1 MPECE
6 VCGEQVDKVYK
17 CKNCGTRFCEDDGSV
32 SEKLCIYCMEEEE
45 DTGDEE
51 KLDEEEDVKP
61 EEDEDE

>member
-32 SEKLCIYCMEEEE
+32 SEKLCIYCMEE
-45 DTGDEE
+45 DTGEEE
-51 KLDEEEDVKP
+51 KVDEEEDVEP